1 MERVFLHMLG
11 MSITAGLLAIAVL
24 LLRPLLKKAPKALCC
39 VLWGFVAIRLICPV
53 SFTSP
58 FSLIPKNLTVSDS
71 AFSGSD
77 AGYGDFVSMTQFSD
91 TTGFLSRPSENGNIR
106 PIQLSQLQ
114 FSETDSFYGENTE
127 SFYGD
132 ATQSVPPV
140 TPGTTGAE
148 LLRGFLRFICTV
160 WPIGILGMLCYAG
173 YSYLRIRKKVKE
185 AVFLTDNIWLC
196 DHVESPFIL
205 GIFRPRILLPST
217 IQPEEMQHVIAHEKA
232 HLKRLDHLWKPLG
245 FVLLSVYWFNPVLWI
260 AYIFLCK
267 DIELACDERVIRK
280 MDTEDIKSYSSTL
293 LNFSISRKAISVCPL
308 AFGEV
313 HVKKRIKNALH
324 YKKPAFWIIMV
335 AVLSCVVVAVCFLT
349 NPVAQEKN
357 PPVSEEDIA
366 FVAFDVIGTGT
377 DFPSIEIKAE
387 PYSCYFG
394 DNPDSFPLQVTWN
407 NYNYDSD
414 FLYGLD
420 FDILYYEDE
429 TWTSCSTESV
439 SFPEITCSLPRR
451 SAANQSYSLE
461 RFDFSRNGRY
471 RFQAEPQP
479 GQYIWFDF
487 DTFLV
492 QKSRPD
498 TLTDYAL
505 LSLAHT
511 ITKNHGDINQGITE
525 YPELYDLLL
534 SGGERTVNCFV
545 KALSGVK
552 ENGLREYLMAKVCS
566 VITGIGNEE
575 GAYNPATWWATAD
588 QWLEIYK
595 KHLAHENT
603 QSVSLFSDKNTP
615 TTRTLVWLNW
625 FYNYYNYGEDAK
637 EEIQISLPDFPGVTL
652 FADSQKIEAYSAQK
666 GETLISSSTIWDTYL
681 TDLNGDG
688 SPEICATVSLGDDG
702 SHLGIRVYDYKNSTS
717 YSLWD
722 EERYDYALS
731 GTVDTMFVKKYDRTG
746 EEDIVVGDL
755 ILSVKGTDISL
766 TLEEADPSDYSSIWL
781 NDVHMD
787 LASYNYLY
795 NDVAQDYSRNRW
807 SRFDICPIWT
817 IDTEEDWNKFV
828 AAFPDVRLWSNHSV
842 CSVDEC
848 FSESILDY
856 IANCGKYEYADIYL
870 TPHGLA
876 YGGTGTN
883 SNRLNYS
890 PRLTAH
896 REAYQ

>member
-91 TTGFLSRPSENGNIR
+91 TTGFLSLPSEDGNIR

-114 FSETDSFYGENTE
+114 FSETDSFYDENTE

-357 PPVSEEDIA
+357 PPVSDEDIA

-439 SFPEITCSLPRR
+439 SFPDITCSLPRR

-545 KALSGVK
+545 KALSGAK

-575 GAYNPATWWATAD
+575 GAYNPATWWATPD

-603 QSVSLFSDKNTP
+603 QTVSLFSNPETP
-615 TTRTLVWLNW
+615 VTRSLTWLNW
-625 FYNYYNYGEDAK
+625 FYNFYNYEGSPK
-637 EEIQISLPDFPGVTL
+637 EEIQLSLPEFPGVTF
-652 FADSQKIEAYSAQK
+652 FADSQSIEAFTIER
-666 GETLISSSTIWDTYL
+666 GRTLISAPTIWDTYL

-688 SPEICATVSLGDDG
+688 FPEICATVSLGDDG
-702 SHLGIRVYDYKNSTS
+702 SHLGIRVYDYKNDAS

-722 EERYDYALS
+722 NERYDYALFGS
-731 GTVDTMFVKKYDRTG
+731 VDTMFVEKLDRTG
-746 EEDIVVGDL
+746 KEDPFIGTL
-755 ILSVKGTDISL
+755 AFSVKDTDPSL
-766 TLEEADPSDYSSIWL
+766 TLTEASRYAYSSYGFST
-781 NDVHMD
+781 VHMD
-787 LASYNYLY
+787 LASYNFLY
-795 NDVAQDYSRNRW
+795 NNLTKNATRNRW
-807 SRFDICPIWT
+807 SHLDT
-817 IDTEEDWNKFV
+817 IPLWNITTEEDWNEFLTT
-828 AAFPDVRLWSNHSV
+828 FPDVRLWSDNHIYSV
-842 CSVDEC
+842 EEY
-848 FSESILDY
+848 FTEPILDY
-856 IANCGKYEYADIYL
+856 LADCGKWEYINLYL
-870 TPHGLA
+870 TSHGLA
-876 YGGTGTN
+876 YARTGSSFAN
-883 SNRLNYS
+883 DSSRWSSEMSY
-890 PRLTAH
+890 
-896 REAYQ
+896 EY